1 MSVMPLALMPRGEIP
16 KALVLNSTEVDDT
29 GEIDVRHAI
38 VMNQTCHLPLTEEDR
53 YALSE

>member
-1 MSVMPLALMPRGEIP
+1 MSVLPLALMPRGDIP
-16 KALVLNSTEVDDT
+16 KALVLNSVEVDEG
-29 GEIDVRHAI
+29 GEIDVRHTI